1 MPLSPLQHI
10 LIQPSD
16 LEATKDWYV
25 NVLGLTVGDHP
36 DFKFPVYWLYIGD
49 RDVLHMTPGGPDV
62 SENRKKY
69 LGQQSQVTSGSGV
82 VDHIAFGATGLKEM
96 RRHL

>member
-1 MPLSPLQHI
+1 MALSSLQHI

-36 DFKFPVYWLYIGD
+36 DFKFPVY
-49 RDVLHMTPGGPDV
+49 
-62 SENRKKY
+62 
-69 LGQQSQVTSGSGV
+69 
-82 VDHIAFGATGLKEM
+82 
-96 RRHL
+96 

>member
-1 MPLSPLQHI
+1 LRTISGAVPPKECPMALSSLQHI

-36 DFKFPVYWLYIGD
+36 DF
-49 RDVLHMTPGGPDV
+49 
-62 SENRKKY
+62 
-69 LGQQSQVTSGSGV
+69 
-82 VDHIAFGATGLKEM
+82 
-96 RRHL
+96 